1 MVNMGSLKNKKAMMG
16 VSTLIIFI
24 TAILVSAVAASVIV
38 RTVGILQERAF
49 TVGTE
54 VRNRL
59 VTVLDFISVTS
70 YNNLTLEQAYGL
82 NVLVRTRAGSYAYD
96 LATMGLIFTSDQG
109 SLTARLQ
116 HTENEDFGFVLPDI
130 NNETYVSIPDM
141 DEDKLSEKVRLVS
154 DGGVGLDQIEFEFFT
169 IG

>member
-1 MVNMGSLKNKKAMMG
+1 MRSLFHSRKAIMG

-59 VTVLDFISVTS
+59 VTALDYISITS
-70 YNNLTLEQAYGL
+70 YNNITLERAYGL
-82 NVLVRTRAGSYAYD
+82 TVLVRTRPGSYAYD
-96 LATMGLIFTSDQG
+96 LAS
-109 SLTARLQ
+109 
-116 HTENEDFGFVLPDI
+116 
-130 NNETYVSIPDM
+130 
-141 DEDKLSEKVRLVS
+141 
-154 DGGVGLDQIEFEFFT
+154 
-169 IG
+169 